1 MNNNHKDFKNFLD
14 ESHKTPEHLDSKVM
28 TLISNELQ
36 VSHSVVFSKILGVQG
51 FIGILTMLF
60 CPQFEMSLTNNYDLF
75 HFFHRTFGHSVCMI
89 ICGSIFLGSG
99 AFVAGLVLN
108 SAERKHILNSKY
120 LYALSLSAAALSGM
134 YLVGAQF
141 YLNSVIYWTIGALIS
156 QIVLFILSSKLKY
169 RLLGASS

>member
-1 MNNNHKDFKNFLD
+1 MNNNQKDFKKFL
-14 ESHKTPEHLDSKVM
+14 EISHTTPESLDSKVI

-36 VSHSVVFSKILGVQG
+36 VSHTVVFSKILGVQG

-60 CPQFEMSLTNNYDLF
+60 CPQFDMSLTNNYELF
-75 HFFHRTFGHSVCMI
+75 HFFHRTLGHSLCMV

-108 SAERKHILNSKY
+108 SAERKHILNSKF
-120 LYALSLSAAALSGM
+120 LYALSLSAAALSSM
-134 YLVGAQF
+134 YLIGAQF
-141 YLNSVIYWTIGALIS
+141 YLNSVIYWTIGALLS
-156 QIVLFILSSKLKY
+156 QMVLFVLSSKLKY

>member
-1 MNNNHKDFKNFLD
+1 MNNNHKDFNNFLD
-14 ESHKTPEHLDSKVM
+14 DSHKTPEHLDSKVM